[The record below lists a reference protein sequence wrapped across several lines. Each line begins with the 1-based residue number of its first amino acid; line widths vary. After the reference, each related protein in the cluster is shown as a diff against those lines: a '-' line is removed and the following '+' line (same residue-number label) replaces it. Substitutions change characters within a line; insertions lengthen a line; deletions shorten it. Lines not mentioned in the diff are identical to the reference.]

1 LAGCFGWLPWLA
13 DTATSQAT
21 LATAGVTVA
30 TKSLFLDVN
39 ALLLSLDPQARFY
52 SHDKIEGV
60 VALNGDRQVVI
71 SNDSDFGIDGVSNSA
86 PPYTLHEKVSPATG
100 QQDNGEYLV
109 IDTTR
114 LSAPD
119 TAATSTA
126 TVTIHVS

>member
-1 LAGCFGWLPWLA
+1 
-13 DTATSQAT
+13 
-21 LATAGVTVA
+21 
-30 TKSLFLDVN
+30 
-39 ALLLSLDPQARFY
+39 
-52 SHDKIEGV
+52 
-60 VALNGDRQVVI
+60 
-71 SNDSDFGIDGVSNSA
+71 
-86 PPYTLHEKVSPATG
+86 VSPATG

>member
-21 LATAGVTVA
+21 LAAAGITVA
-30 TKSLFLDVN
+30 TKALFLDVN

-60 VALNGDRQVVI
+60 VALNGGRQVVI